1 MSGFIGQ
8 KKVVASIIFD
18 SVLFDDGEFS
28 LTSNVEYAK
37 YSLISISCY
46 YKQKKKT
53 AEIFKINFNSQATT
67 AWIATSS
74 YQIQSKLEGDRG
86 KTLAWLEAYDKRR
99 LARLFA
105 AKEWDRPW
113 VTVAEPML
121 LAKTK
126 ILPAPIQDWLLQNG
140 GLVLTAK
147 EIKAIVFDAM
157 KDLK

>member
-1 MSGFIGQ
+1 MSGFVGL
-8 KKVVASIIFD
+8 KKVVTSIVLD
-18 SVLFDDGEFS
+18 SVLFNDGEFS
-28 LTSNVEYAK
+28 LTSDVSYNSYPV
-37 YSLISISCY
+37 ISVTCKV
-46 YKQKKKT
+46 KQKKKT
-53 AEIFKINFNSQATT
+53 VEIFKINFNSQSTT
-67 AWIATSS
+67 AWVAASS
-74 YQIQSKLEGDRG
+74 YQIQSKLEGDKS

-113 VTVAEPML
+113 VTVAEPLL

-140 GLVLTAK
+140 SLVLTQK
-147 EIKAIVFDAM
+147 EIKAIVFDAI